1 VSASGGTFSPESA
14 HFIEVPR
21 YIDIR
26 RRVSAHGGETR
37 TATGGKS

>member
-1 VSASGGTFSPESA
+1 
-14 HFIEVPR
+14 VPR

-37 TATGGKS
+37 TATGDREPQLVT